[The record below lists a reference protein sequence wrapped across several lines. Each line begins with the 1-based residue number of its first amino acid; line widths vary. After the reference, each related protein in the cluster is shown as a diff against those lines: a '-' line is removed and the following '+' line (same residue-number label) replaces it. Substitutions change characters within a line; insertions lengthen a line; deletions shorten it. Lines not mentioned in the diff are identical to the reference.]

1 LSNIIARPVRFGDD
15 LAYEDRKTLR
25 AVVRKVHGRF
35 FSGHPTNAQVDQL
48 IDALGPVVQ
57 QKLLMAKIKADTS
70 L

>member
-1 LSNIIARPVRFGDD
+1 
-15 LAYEDRKTLR
+15 LR